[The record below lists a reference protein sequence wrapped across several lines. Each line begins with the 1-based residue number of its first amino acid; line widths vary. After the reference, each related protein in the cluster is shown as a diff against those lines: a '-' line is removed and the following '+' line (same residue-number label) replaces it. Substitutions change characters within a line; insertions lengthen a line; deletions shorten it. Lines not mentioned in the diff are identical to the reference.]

1 MLRTASVA
9 LILAAAIGLTHSG
22 PARADADI
30 YRWKD
35 AQGVYHY
42 SDQWVPGSELI
53 KSSGKTHLPVDTP
66 PAASSTAPSTSSDT
80 PPDDSPSS
88 ATIQAVK
95 QDVAKAR
102 EQQCKDAKDAYDKA
116 IHARRITREGKGGQ
130 KEYLSDAEA
139 DAYRVRVR
147 DDMDHFCGTST
158 SSATTQQ

>member
-9 LILAAAIGLTHSG
+9 LILAAGIGLTHSG
-22 PARADADI
+22 AARADADI

-53 KSSGKTHLPVDTP
+53 KSSGKVHPPVDTP
-66 PAASSTAPSTSSDT
+66 PATSTAPSTSSD
-80 PPDDSPSS
+80 PPEDSPS
-88 ATIQAVK
+88 AEAIQAVK

-102 EQQCKDAKDAYDKA
+102 AQQCKDAKDTYDKA
-116 IHARRITREGKGGQ
+116 IHARRITREGKDGQ
-130 KEYLSDAEA
+130 KEFMSDADA

-147 DDMDHFCGTST
+147 DEMDHYCGTST
-158 SSATTQQ
+158 ASATTQQ